1 MAEPTTLQSLE
12 GMIKRLSGEN
22 SYTRRKKQKEVV
34 DEETADAQKRFAARL
49 ASIRDDDPQRE
60 ALKKAAYSGGTLFGN
75 WAMKKYKGKKDKE
88 ETVASDADDYDR
100 IKTEFLSNPIK
111 DPNTAALLSKIA
123 PFYETASAVD
133 RMQKTYNDV
142 VLLGKIGTTDME
154 GVALPWEKQSEF
166 LDTLLFEAKDKLDYN
181 EVARIEAEKQR
192 RFSIF
197 QNEQNQPVAD
207 PSSIYSEV
215 GTTEPLDAGFQGVEE
230 QQSSLKFKPKYA
242 SAGSGRNPER
252 ELLPEQSQKKAITF
266 NGLFDNDK
274 KRKPS
279 GRNR

>member
-12 GMIKRLSGEN
+12 GMITRLSGEN
-22 SYTRRKKQKEVV
+22 SYSRRKKQKEVV
-34 DEETADAQKRFAARL
+34 DEATEKAQKRFAERL

-60 ALKKAAYSGGTLFGN
+60 ALKKAAYSGGTLFGD
-75 WAMKKYKGKKDKE
+75 WAMKKWKGKKDKE

-123 PFYETASAVD
+123 PFYETDSAVD

-142 VLLGKIGTTDME
+142 VLLGKIGTTDMK
-154 GVALPWEKQSEF
+154 GKALSWEKQSEF
-166 LDTLLFEAKDKLDYN
+166 LDNLLFEAQDKLDYN

-192 RFSIF
+192 RFNIF
-197 QNEQNQPVAD
+197 QNEQNQPVTD
-207 PSSIYSEV
+207 PSSVYSEV
-215 GTTEPLDAGFQGVEE
+215 GTTEPLDAGFQSVEE
-230 QQSSLKFKPKYA
+230 QQGSLEFDPQYA
-242 SAGSGRNPER
+242 STTGSGRNTQNEI
-252 ELLPEQSQKKAITF
+252 LPEGSSSLF
-266 NGLFDNDK
+266 NFSGLFDNDK